1 MDLKK
6 LMEVGMV
13 ANKRVTDSE
22 IRKQRILDAKRKMA
36 EKRGEKTTDEKTT
49 DEKLDRIGDSAR
61 PTRTPMRGV
70 AQRRAVATQAR
81 MQDSR
86 AKSYFALRK
95 RIKDEL
101 EETESTEDA
110 IEAAQNIMEEEV
122 DVNPKDVLAA
132 VVEVL
137 GDVMD
142 TLPEGEGEVAEEGDA
157 DDYADE
163 YEDEVSDSLRKRQVI
178 RRNTVADANKRVALR
193 KRSAVA
199 DSRKRA
205 ELRKRVLDAL
215 ARKRAAQKRIRDAR
229 ERRADVTRKAVA
241 DNQVASKR
249 LVRRG

>member
-22 IRKQRILDAKRKMA
+22 IRKQRILDAKAKMA
-36 EKRGEKTTDEKTT
+36 EKRGEEATG
-49 DEKLDRIGDSAR
+49 EKLNRIGDSAR

-110 IEAAQNIMEEEV
+110 IEAAVNVMQEEAVENPA
-122 DVNPKDVLAA
+122 DVIAA

-142 TLPEGEGEVAEEGDA
+142 TLPEGDGEAAEEGGA

-178 RRNTVADANKRVALR
+178 RRNTVADAR

-229 ERRADVTRKAVA
+229 ERKAGVTRRAVA

>member
-22 IRKQRILDAKRKMA
+22 IRKQRILDAKAKMA
-36 EKRGEKTTDEKTT
+36 EKRGEEATG
-49 DEKLDRIGDSAR
+49 EKLDRIGDSAR

-101 EETESTEDA
+101 EETESTEEA
-110 IEAAQNIMEEEV
+110 IEAAVNVMQDEAVENPA
-122 DVNPKDVLAA
+122 DVIAA

-137 GDVMD
+137 SDVMD
-142 TLPEGEGEVAEEGDA
+142 TLPAEGGEVAEEGDA

-178 RRNTVADANKRVALR
+178 RRNTVADAR

-229 ERRADVTRKAVA
+229 ERRAVA

>member
-36 EKRGEKTTDEKTT
+36 EKRGEEATG
-49 DEKLDRIGDSAR
+49 EKLNRIGDSAR

-110 IEAAQNIMEEEV
+110 IDAAVNIMEEEV
-122 DVNPKDVLAA
+122 DANPKDVIAA

-142 TLPEGEGEVAEEGDA
+142 TLPEGAGEAAEGGD

-163 YEDEVSDSLRKRQVI
+163 YEDEVSDSLRKRQVV
-178 RRNTVADANKRVALR
+178 RRNTVSDARKRVALR

-229 ERRADVTRKAVA
+229 VRRAGVTRRAVA

>member
-22 IRKQRILDAKRKMA
+22 IRKQRILDAKAKMA
-36 EKRGEKTTDEKTT
+36 EKRGEEATG
-49 DEKLDRIGDSAR
+49 EKLNRIGDSAR

-70 AQRRAVATQAR
+70 AQKRAVATQAR

-110 IEAAQNIMEEEV
+110 IEAAVNVMQEEAVENPA
-122 DVNPKDVLAA
+122 DVIAA

-142 TLPEGEGEVAEEGDA
+142 TLPEGDGEAAEGGD

-178 RRNTVADANKRVALR
+178 RRNTVADAR

-229 ERRADVTRKAVA
+229 ERRAGVTRKAVA

>member
-36 EKRGEKTTDEKTT
+36 EKRGGEATG
-49 DEKLDRIGDSAR
+49 EKLNRIGDSAR

-110 IEAAQNIMEEEV
+110 IEAAVNVMQEEAVENPA
-122 DVNPKDVLAA
+122 DVIAA

-142 TLPEGEGEVAEEGDA
+142 TLPEGDGEAAEGGD

-163 YEDEVSDSLRKRQVI
+163 DFGGDEEVSDSLRKRQVV
-178 RRNTVADANKRVALR
+178 RRRSVADARKRVALR

-229 ERRADVTRKAVA
+229 VRRAGVTRRAVA
-241 DNQVASKR
+241 DNRVASKR

>member
-22 IRKQRILDAKRKMA
+22 IRKQRILDAKAKMA
-36 EKRGEKTTDEKTT
+36 EKRGEEATG
-49 DEKLDRIGDSAR
+49 EKLNRIGDSAR

-110 IEAAQNIMEEEV
+110 IEAAVNVMQEEAVENPA
-122 DVNPKDVLAA
+122 DVIAA

-142 TLPEGEGEVAEEGDA
+142 TLPEGDGEAAEEGGA

-178 RRNTVADANKRVALR
+178 RRNTVADARKRVALR

-229 ERRADVTRKAVA
+229 ERRAGVTRRAVA